1 MEIAAAAPPGLF
13 LNILRVQNLR
23 GGQGRLEVPVA
34 PADSLYARFEHLR
47 GVPSPEGGVP
57 LFKLRVLDKLIDR
70 LLAEG
75 QPVPEAARLSSLAPE
90 QAESLIGELGGRLQ
104 KRLAGLAALSG
115 GFARPAGG
123 FVRQIGGFAPETGML
138 VDLVA

>member
-123 FVRQIGGFAPETGML
+123 FARQIGGFAPETGML

>member
-1 MEIAAAAPPGLF
+1 
-13 LNILRVQNLR
+13 
-23 GGQGRLEVPVA
+23 
-34 PADSLYARFEHLR
+34 
-47 GVPSPEGGVP
+47 VP

-75 QPVPEAARLSSLAPE
+75 QPVPEAARLSRMAPE

-104 KRLAGLAALSG
+104 RRLAGLAALSSGFARPIG
-115 GFARPAGG
+115 GFAR
-123 FVRQIGGFAPETGML
+123 QISGFAPETGML

>member
-57 LFKLRVLDKLIDR
+57 LFKMRVLDKLIDR

-123 FVRQIGGFAPETGML
+123 FARPIGGFAPETGML

>member
-115 GFARPAGG
+115 GFT
-123 FVRQIGGFAPETGML
+123 RQKNGFAPETGML